1 MNINKVYAITT
12 LVFASLLSGCSVIGT
27 AGSAMSVATNLY
39 CSAPQKA
46 RQINR
51 AVVGKA
57 VSPHAVSIKCDG
69 D

>member
-1 MNINKVYAITT
+1 MKINNVYAITT
-12 LVFASLLSGCSVIGT
+12 LVFASMLSGCSAISTV
-27 AGSAMSVATNLY
+27 GSAMSVATDLY
-39 CSAPQKA
+39 CSAPKKA
-46 RQINR
+46 RQVNR